1 MSASE
6 NNAIHR
12 VNHEIKHRRLDVL
25 RVTELTPRM
34 RRITLGGA
42 QLQGFTSVGSDDHVK
57 LMFACSAEEQAAL
70 DNLDFSRDGLRPT
83 MREYTP
89 RRIDLVAGE
98 LDIDFVLHGDGP
110 ASTWAAQAEVGQVL
124 NIAGPRSSMVVPDI
138 FDSYLLIGD
147 ETAIP
152 AIARRLEELP
162 ATRKVLAVIEIED
175 AEEQQDLVSQAQVQV
190 IWVQRHQQ
198 DLLEVVKDL
207 ILPEGQLLRV
217 GCPGKSPDPQDQAPV
232 DRRKRRQRK
241 PDQGRRL
248 LAPRPTRRR
257 ITGTIRVASWPWP
270 GARPANDPGPVSA
283 GRWQ

>member
-1 MSASE
+1 MSVSE
-6 NNAIHR
+6 NRAIHR

-57 LMFACSAEEQAAL
+57 LMFACSAEEQAVL

-124 NIAGPRSSMVVPDI
+124 NIAGPRASMVVPDI

-175 AEEQQDLVSQAQVQV
+175 AQEQQPLESQAQVEV

-198 DLLEVVKDL
+198 DLLEVVKHL
-207 ILPEGQLLRV
+207 ALPEGQLYTWVALE
-217 GCPGKSPDPQDQAPV
+217 KALT
-232 DRRKRRQRK
+232 RKAK
-241 PDQGRRL
+241 RL
-248 LAPRPTRRR
+248 LIDEKGVKEDLIKAAAYWRL
-257 ITGTIRVASWPWP
+257 
-270 GARPANDPGPVSA
+270 DPHDDE
-283 GRWQ
+283 